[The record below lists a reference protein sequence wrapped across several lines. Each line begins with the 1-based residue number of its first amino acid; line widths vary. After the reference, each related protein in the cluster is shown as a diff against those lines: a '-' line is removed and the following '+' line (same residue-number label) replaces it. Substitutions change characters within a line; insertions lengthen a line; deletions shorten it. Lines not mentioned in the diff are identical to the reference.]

1 MSDQKPKQDPNASS
15 GERDDSEDV
24 EGHNM
29 WIGPTVSRDLARNR
43 SKELERQAR
52 DRQRSKDSSVR

>member
-1 MSDQKPKQDPNASS
+1 MSDKKQQDPNPSS
-15 GERDDSEDV
+15 DERANSEDV

-29 WIGPTVSRDLARNR
+29 WIGPTVSRDLARNH

-52 DRQRSKDSSVR
+52 DRQRSKDAKGR

>member
-1 MSDQKPKQDPNASS
+1 MSDTKKDPKPATDDA
-15 GERDDSEDV
+15 RDGEDV

-52 DRQRSKDSSVR
+52 DRQRTKDTQVR

>member
-1 MSDQKPKQDPNASS
+1 MSETQKHPKPPTDEA
-15 GERDDSEDV
+15 RDSEDV

-43 SKELERQAR
+43 SKELEREAR
-52 DRQRSKDSSVR
+52 DRQRSKDTRVR